1 MRLFLLSRVLFLF
14 VFILP
19 SLVFSQNLDRLL
31 ESGYNKQETILI
43 RNEIRKQL
51 GDRANQKQIQNT
63 IESLRIWA
71 VFESMSASE
80 FALEVERFV
89 ILQDHGYEWEEV
101 EDLIPYFVTTKP
113 TKQEIP
119 YFGKFQ
125 REMRLSQVPEEE
137 TLALFQLAKTKGW
150 SGDTL
155 FVAGRLFVFHRKKEP
170 NVSSILKQLEKS
182 LPKRMVSLTTEKQRN
197 ILKEL
202 FSQSQSSNSETKWE
216 MVLEDTLMVLSG
228 KDTIANF
235 KVSNRRTEIIWN
247 EEGEW
252 ITKERPRLDPSVL
265 FLEEQTTI
273 MTTPTQIES
282 KRKLV
287 DPVGRKWLGTP
298 YVYGGFSKRGIDC
311 SGLTKSILTDP
322 RIGMK
327 DKAIPRSARDQANI
341 GKFVSRE
348 KQEIGNLVF
357 FSASPNTK
365 KITHVGLVLENG
377 NFIHASTSR
386 GVVIQSLQEKW
397 WKDRYVTGRD
407 LFLSGN

>member
-125 REMRLSQVPEEE
+125 REMKLSQVPEEE

-155 FVAGRLFVFHRKKEP
+155 FVAGRLFVFLRKKEP
-170 NVSSILKQLEKS
+170 NVSSIFKQLEKS
-182 LPKRMVSLTTEKQRN
+182 LPKRMVSLTSEKQRN

-273 MTTPTQIES
+273 MATPTQIES

>member
-155 FVAGRLFVFHRKKEP
+155 FVAGRLFVFLRKKEP

-282 KRKLV
+282 KRKLA

>member
-155 FVAGRLFVFHRKKEP
+155 FVAGRLFVFLRKKEP

>member
-113 TKQEIP
+113 AKQEIP

-155 FVAGRLFVFHRKKEP
+155 FVAGRLFVFLRKKEP

>member
-125 REMRLSQVPEEE
+125 REMKLSQVPEEE

-155 FVAGRLFVFHRKKEP
+155 FVAGRLFVFLRKKEP